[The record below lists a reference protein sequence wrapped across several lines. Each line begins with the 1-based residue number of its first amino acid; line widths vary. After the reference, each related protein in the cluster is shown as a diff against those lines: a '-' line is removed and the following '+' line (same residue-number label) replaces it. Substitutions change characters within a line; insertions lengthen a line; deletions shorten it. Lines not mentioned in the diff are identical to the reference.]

1 MIVSQRINDSSGTGL
16 DRFSLPAPFFHCLGI
31 GYSVFSHGNLNR
43 ALDMKSPP
51 PLNVGTENLRADGAN
66 QAMGATRA
74 NHNSAVSSCA
84 IQCDQNK

>member
-1 MIVSQRINDSSGTGL
+1 MIVSQRINDSSGMGL
-16 DRFSLPAPFFHCLGI
+16 DRFSLPAPFFYSLGI